1 MGANRAMR
9 RKQVREQMKEWVRTG
24 QSEQA
29 QRLIRN
35 GITQK
40 DLDKAYQ
47 EGHEAGYKSGT
58 DKTLR
63 TVYAGVV
70 LELLDNGNTKD
81 EAISFLRNLD
91 NRLIV
96 SIDAGEDIEEVFDKT
111 GVRLMLKEDVERVR
125 ETEEVRE
132 EII

>member
-9 RKQVREQMKEWVRTG
+9 RKQVRDQMREWTHMGKQEQV
-24 QSEQA
+24 
-29 QRLIRN
+29 QRLVRN

-40 DLDKAYQ
+40 DLDDCYDK
-47 EGHEAGYKSGT
+47 GHAEGYKQGT
-58 DKTLR
+58 DKTLK

-70 LELLDNGNTKD
+70 LEMLANGNSKE

-96 SIDAGEDIEEVFDKT
+96 SIDAGEDIEEVFEQT
-111 GVRLMLKEDVERVR
+111 GVRLMLKEDFDRVR
-125 ETEEVRE
+125 EVEE
-132 EII
+132 